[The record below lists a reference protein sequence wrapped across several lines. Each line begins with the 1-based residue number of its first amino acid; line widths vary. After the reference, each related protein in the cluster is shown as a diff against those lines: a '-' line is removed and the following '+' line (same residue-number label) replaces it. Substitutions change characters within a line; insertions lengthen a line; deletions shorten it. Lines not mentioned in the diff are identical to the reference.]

1 MNDSRSMPTRTHWL
15 ENRIPPPLVWMAAA
29 AAMWTVAR
37 RLSPSPAATAGRTAV
52 ALFLGVIALGIIGL
66 GIHAFRR
73 ARTTMS
79 PLNIQGAV
87 TVVSSG
93 VFGFTR
99 NPMYVGLTALL
110 VAWAVH
116 LASPWALFGPAVFAL
131 FIDRFQIQPEER
143 ALRSKFGTA
152 YEEYRARVRRWI

>member
-1 MNDSRSMPTRTHWL
+1 MNDATPVPARTHWL
-15 ENRIPPPLVWMAAA
+15 ENRVPPPLVLMVVA
-29 AAMWTVAR
+29 AAMWAVTR
-37 RLSPSPAATAGRTAV
+37 RLAPASGPTTGRTAV
-52 ALFLGVIALGIIGL
+52 AVSLGVIALGIIGF